1 MRLTSKKIHVI
12 FDTTQ
17 RKHNIYIGKSCE
29 SQKGSYRVQGG
40 RNMKEKVQSFGRF
53 LSGMVMSNIG
63 AFIAWG
69 LTAALFIDTGWCPNK
84 ELSTLVGPF
93 LGYALPLLIAYTG
106 GKMVGGTRGAVMG
119 AIAVMGVIQ
128 SNPGT
133 TMLMGAM
140 VMGPLAGWVIKQF
153 DALVEGKIK
162 PGFEM
167 LVNNF
172 SVGILGLIMAILGF
186 YITGPI
192 MAAILALL
200 KAGAEVL
207 VANRLL
213 PLVSLVV
220 EPAKV
225 LFLNNAINHGI
236 FTPLGA
242 EQASEFGKSIFYMIE
257 TNPGPGTG
265 VLLAYWLFSR
275 DQVTKDSAPGAL
287 IVHLLGG
294 IHEIS
299 FPYILM
305 NPLLLLA
312 TIGGSFA
319 AMVYN
324 TLLGLGLSGPASP
337 GSIFAFVGMAP
348 KGSTLSVFFAFV
360 IAAGVSFLI
369 ASPIVRLSN
378 GKGSLEDAR
387 QEVASR
393 KSAAKGLHPAG
404 AGDKKVDLRTLDQ
417 IVFACDAGMGSSA
430 MGAAVMQ
437 RKLERAGFG
446 NIKVTHAS
454 VSEIPPGAQFVICHE
469 DLAER
474 ARRSAPQA
482 RLVTITNFM
491 NAPEYDELVNEIIVS
506 RENPHQQ
513 SAAQNPAKAA
523 RPDYHGGV
531 LIRKNILLNRPK
543 QTKEEVIRDMGR
555 VLHES
560 GYVTERYTK
569 AMLKKEEVFNTA
581 IGNKLAI
588 PHGVEGMTGEILNA
602 GIAIFTYPDGVDWG
616 NGQTVNLVIGIASV
630 GDEHLETL
638 SKIATTCSSEAEV
651 AKILKMDVDEV
662 YALFK

>member
-265 VLLAYWLFSR
+265 VLLAYCLFSR

-491 NAPEYDELVNEIIVS
+491 NAPEYDEIVNEIIVS

-560 GYVTERYTK
+560 GYVTERYTE

-651 AKILKMDVDEV
+651 EKILKLNVDEV
-662 YALFK
+662 YELFR

>member
-1 MRLTSKKIHVI
+1 
-12 FDTTQ
+12 
-17 RKHNIYIGKSCE
+17 
-29 SQKGSYRVQGG
+29 
-40 RNMKEKVQSFGRF
+40 MKEKVQSFGRF

-69 LTAALFIDTGWCPNK
+69 LTAALFIDTGWLPNK

-140 VMGPLAGWVIKQF
+140 VMGPFAGWVIKQF

-172 SVGILGLIMAILGF
+172 SIGILGLILAILGF

-192 MAAILALL
+192 MAAILAVL

-207 VANRLL
+207 VENRLL
-213 PLVSLVV
+213 PLVSIVV

-242 EQASEFGKSIFYMIE
+242 EQASEFGKSVFYMIE

-324 TLLGLGLSGPASP
+324 TLMGLGLSGPASP

-348 KGSTLSVFFAFV
+348 KGSTLAVFLAFA

-369 ASPIVRLSN
+369 AAPIVRLSS
-378 GKGSLEDAR
+378 GKGSLAQAQ
-387 QEVASR
+387 QEVAAR
-393 KSAAKGLHPAG
+393 KNEAKGLTAEPRGPAHARCDRLRLRRWHGLLGDGRGGHAAKARERGLRQHQGHACLRLRDPGGRAFRHLPSRPRRAGTKERATG
-404 AGDKKVDLRTLDQ
+404 APRDDHE
-417 IVFACDAGMGSSA
+417 FH
-430 MGAAVMQ
+430 
-437 RKLERAGFG
+437 ERAG
-446 NIKVTHAS
+446 V
-454 VSEIPPGAQFVICHE
+454 
-469 DLAER
+469 R
-474 ARRSAPQA
+474 
-482 RLVTITNFM
+482 
-491 NAPEYDELVNEIIVS
+491 
-506 RENPHQQ
+506 
-513 SAAQNPAKAA
+513 
-523 RPDYHGGV
+523 
-531 LIRKNILLNRPK
+531 
-543 QTKEEVIRDMGR
+543 
-555 VLHES
+555 
-560 GYVTERYTK
+560 
-569 AMLKKEEVFNTA
+569 
-581 IGNKLAI
+581 
-588 PHGVEGMTGEILNA
+588 
-602 GIAIFTYPDGVDWG
+602 
-616 NGQTVNLVIGIASV
+616 
-630 GDEHLETL
+630 
-638 SKIATTCSSEAEV
+638 
-651 AKILKMDVDEV
+651 
-662 YALFK
+662 

>member
-1 MRLTSKKIHVI
+1 
-12 FDTTQ
+12 
-17 RKHNIYIGKSCE
+17 
-29 SQKGSYRVQGG
+29 
-40 RNMKEKVQSFGRF
+40 MKEKVQSFGRF

-348 KGSTLSVFFAFV
+348 KGSTLSVSFAFV

-491 NAPEYDELVNEIIVS
+491 NAPEYDEIVNEIIVS

-560 GYVTERYTK
+560 GYVTERYTE

-651 AKILKMDVDEV
+651 EKILKLNVDEV
-662 YALFK
+662 YELFR

>member
-1 MRLTSKKIHVI
+1 
-12 FDTTQ
+12 
-17 RKHNIYIGKSCE
+17 
-29 SQKGSYRVQGG
+29 
-40 RNMKEKVQSFGRF
+40 MKEKVQSFGRF

-393 KSAAKGLHPAG
+393 KSAAKGLHPAD

-454 VSEIPPGAQFVICHE
+454 VSEIPPAAQFVICHE

-491 NAPEYDELVNEIIVS
+491 NAPEYDEIVDEIIVS

-560 GYVTERYTK
+560 GYVTERYTE

-651 AKILKMDVDEV
+651 AKILKMNVDEV
-662 YALFK
+662 YALFISQIR

>member
-1 MRLTSKKIHVI
+1 
-12 FDTTQ
+12 
-17 RKHNIYIGKSCE
+17 
-29 SQKGSYRVQGG
+29 
-40 RNMKEKVQSFGRF
+40 MKEKVQSFGRF

-69 LTAALFIDTGWCPNK
+69 LTAALFIDTGWLPNK

-192 MAAILALL
+192 MAVILALL
-200 KAGAEVL
+200 KAGAEIL

-393 KSAAKGLHPAG
+393 KSVAKGLHPAG
-404 AGDKKVDLRTLDQ
+404 AGDKKVDLRTLNQ

-437 RKLERAGFG
+437 RKLESAGFG

-454 VSEIPPGAQFVICHE
+454 VSEIPADARFVICHE

-474 ARRSAPQA
+474 ARKSAPQA

-491 NAPEYDELVNEIIVS
+491 NAPEYDEVVDEIIAS

-513 SAAQNPAKAA
+513 SAARNPAKAA

-531 LIRKNILLNRPK
+531 LIKKNILLNRPR

-555 VLHES
+555 VLYES
-560 GYVTERYTK
+560 GYVTEHYTE

-662 YALFK
+662 YGLFK

>member
-1 MRLTSKKIHVI
+1 
-12 FDTTQ
+12 
-17 RKHNIYIGKSCE
+17 
-29 SQKGSYRVQGG
+29 
-40 RNMKEKVQSFGRF
+40 MKEKVQSFGRF

-69 LTAALFIDTGWCPNK
+69 LTAALFIDTGWLPNK

-192 MAAILALL
+192 MAVILALL
-200 KAGAEVL
+200 KTGAEIL

-225 LFLNNAINHGI
+225 LFLNTAINHGI

-393 KSAAKGLHPAG
+393 KSAAKGLHSTG
-404 AGDKKVDLRTLDQ
+404 AGDKKVDLRTLNQ

-454 VSEIPPGAQFVICHE
+454 VSEIPADARFVICHE

-474 ARRSAPQA
+474 ARKSAPQA

-491 NAPEYDELVNEIIVS
+491 NAPEYDEVVDEIIAS

-513 SAAQNPAKAA
+513 SAARNPAKAA

-531 LIRKNILLNRPK
+531 LIKKNILLNRPR

-555 VLHES
+555 VLYES
-560 GYVTERYTK
+560 GYVTERYTE

-662 YALFK
+662 YGLFK

>member
-1 MRLTSKKIHVI
+1 
-12 FDTTQ
+12 
-17 RKHNIYIGKSCE
+17 
-29 SQKGSYRVQGG
+29 
-40 RNMKEKVQSFGRF
+40 MKEKVQSFGRF
-53 LSGMVMSNIG
+53 LSGMVMPNIG

-69 LTAALFIDTGWCPNK
+69 LTAALFIDTGWLPNK
-84 ELSTLVGPF
+84 ELSSLVGPF
-93 LGYALPLLIAYTG
+93 LSYALPLLIAYTG
-106 GKMVGGTRGAVMG
+106 GKMVAGPRGAVMG

-140 VMGPLAGWVIKQF
+140 VMGPFAGWVIKQF
-153 DALVEGKIK
+153 DRMVDGHIK

-172 SVGILGLIMAILGF
+172 SIGIIGLIIAILGF

-192 MAAILALL
+192 MAVILAVL
-200 KAGAEVL
+200 KSGAETL
-207 VANRLL
+207 VAAGLL

-265 VLLAYWLFSR
+265 VLLAYWMFSR
-275 DQVTKDSAPGAL
+275 DAVTKESAPGAL

-319 AMVYN
+319 AMIYN
-324 TLLGLGLSGPASP
+324 TFFNLGLSGPASP

-348 KGSTLSVFFAFV
+348 KGSTLSVFLAFV

-369 ASPIVRLSN
+369 ASPIVRFSN
-378 GKGSLEDAR
+378 GKGSLEDAKN
-387 QEVASR
+387 EV
-393 KSAAKGLHPAG
+393 KSLHDESKGVAPVAG
-404 AGDKKVDLRTLDQ
+404 NNDVDLRTLDQ

-437 RKLERAGFG
+437 RKLETAGFG
-446 NIKVTHAS
+446 NIKVIHSS
-454 VSEIPPGAQFVICHE
+454 VSEIPAGAKFVICHR

-474 ARRSAPQA
+474 ARKSAPQA

-491 NAPEYDELVNEIIVS
+491 NAPEYDEIVNEIIEA

-513 SAAQNPAKAA
+513 SAAHDAAKAA

-531 LIRKNILLNRPK
+531 LIKQNIRLNRPS
-543 QTKEEVIRDMGR
+543 QTKEEVIRDMGK
-555 VLHES
+555 VLYES
-560 GYVTERYTK
+560 GYVTEKYTE

-588 PHGVEGMTGEILNA
+588 PHGVEGMTGEIKNA

-630 GDEHLETL
+630 GDEHIATL
-638 SKIATTCSSEAEV
+638 GKIATTCSSEAEV
-651 AKILKMDVDEV
+651 DKILKMDVDEV
-662 YALFK
+662 YNLFR

>member
-1 MRLTSKKIHVI
+1 MRLTGKQIHVI

-393 KSAAKGLHPAG
+393 KSAAKGLHPADAG
-404 AGDKKVDLRTLDQ
+404 AKKVDLRTLDQ

-491 NAPEYDELVNEIIVS
+491 NAPEYDEIVDEIIVS

-560 GYVTERYTK
+560 GYVTERYTE
-569 AMLKKEEVFNTA
+569 AMLKKEEAFNTA

-651 AKILKMDVDEV
+651 EKILKLNVDEV
-662 YALFK
+662 YELFR

>member
-1 MRLTSKKIHVI
+1 
-12 FDTTQ
+12 
-17 RKHNIYIGKSCE
+17 
-29 SQKGSYRVQGG
+29 
-40 RNMKEKVQSFGRF
+40 MKEKVQSFGRF
-53 LSGMVMSNIG
+53 LSGMVMPNIG

-69 LTAALFIDTGWCPNK
+69 LTAALFIDTGWLPNK
-84 ELSTLVGPF
+84 ELSSLVGPF
-93 LGYALPLLIAYTG
+93 LSYALPLLIAYTG
-106 GKMVGGTRGAVMG
+106 GKMVAGPRGAVMG

-140 VMGPLAGWVIKQF
+140 VMGPFAGWVIKQF
-153 DALVEGKIK
+153 DRMVDGHIK

-172 SVGILGLIMAILGF
+172 SIGIIGLIIAILGF

-192 MAAILALL
+192 MAVILAVL
-200 KAGAEVL
+200 KSGAETL
-207 VANRLL
+207 VAAGLL

-265 VLLAYWLFSR
+265 VLLAYWMFSR
-275 DQVTKDSAPGAL
+275 DAVTKESAPGAL

-319 AMVYN
+319 AMIYN
-324 TLLGLGLSGPASP
+324 TFFNLGLSGPASP

-348 KGSTLSVFFAFV
+348 KGSTLSVFLAFV
-360 IAAGVSFLI
+360 IAASVSFLI
-369 ASPIVRLSN
+369 ASPIVRFSN
-378 GKGSLEDAR
+378 GKGSLEDAKN
-387 QEVASR
+387 EV
-393 KSAAKGLHPAG
+393 KSLHDESKGVAPVVG
-404 AGDKKVDLRTLDQ
+404 NNDVDLRTLDQ

-437 RKLERAGFG
+437 RKLETAGFG
-446 NIKVTHAS
+446 NIKVIHSS
-454 VSEIPPGAQFVICHE
+454 VSEIPAGAKFVICHR

-474 ARRSAPQA
+474 ARKSAPQA

-491 NAPEYDELVNEIIVS
+491 NAPEYDEIVNEIIEA

-513 SAAQNPAKAA
+513 SAAHDAAKAA

-531 LIRKNILLNRPK
+531 LIKQNIRLNRPS
-543 QTKEEVIRDMGR
+543 QTKEEVIRDMGK
-555 VLHES
+555 VLYES
-560 GYVTERYTK
+560 GYVTEKYTE

-588 PHGVEGMTGEILNA
+588 PHGVEGMTGEIKNA

-630 GDEHLETL
+630 GDEHIATL
-638 SKIATTCSSEAEV
+638 GKIATTCSSEAEV
-651 AKILKMDVDEV
+651 DKILKMDVDEV
-662 YALFK
+662 YNLFR

>member
-1 MRLTSKKIHVI
+1 
-12 FDTTQ
+12 
-17 RKHNIYIGKSCE
+17 
-29 SQKGSYRVQGG
+29 
-40 RNMKEKVQSFGRF
+40 MKEKVQSFGRF

-192 MAAILALL
+192 MAVILALL
-200 KAGAEVL
+200 KAGAEIL

-393 KSAAKGLHPAG
+393 KSAAKGLHSTG
-404 AGDKKVDLRTLDQ
+404 AGDKKVDLRTLNQ

-437 RKLERAGFG
+437 RKLESAGFG

-454 VSEIPPGAQFVICHE
+454 VSEIPADARFVICHE

-474 ARRSAPQA
+474 ARKSAPQA

-491 NAPEYDELVNEIIVS
+491 NAPEYDEVVDEIIAS

-513 SAAQNPAKAA
+513 SAARNPAKAA

-531 LIRKNILLNRPK
+531 LIKKNILLNRPR

-555 VLHES
+555 VLYES
-560 GYVTERYTK
+560 GYVTERYTE

-662 YALFK
+662 YGLFK

>member
-1 MRLTSKKIHVI
+1 MRLTGKQIHVI

-17 RKHNIYIGKSCE
+17 RKHNIYIDKSCE

-393 KSAAKGLHPAG
+393 KSAAKGLHPAD

-491 NAPEYDELVNEIIVS
+491 NAPEYDEIVDEIIVS

-560 GYVTERYTK
+560 GYVTERYTE
-569 AMLKKEEVFNTA
+569 AMLKKEEAFNTA

-651 AKILKMDVDEV
+651 EKILKLNVDEV
-662 YALFK
+662 YELFR